1 MATHSYE
8 SKQQEDAGNVERF
21 VLALRRSF
29 FLSCTTLGVFLV
41 LLGYTFE
48 RLAVIGYAVEDG
60 TVAGMLGIWGATFF
74 LIGGIGYASLRY
86 MRNY

>member
-8 SKQQEDAGNVERF
+8 SEQQEEVGYVERI
-21 VLALRRSF
+21 VHALRRSF
-29 FLSCTTLGVFLV
+29 FLSCATLGVFLV
-41 LLGYTFE
+41 LLGYVFE
-48 RLAVIGYAVEDG
+48 RLAVLGYAVEDG
-60 TVAGMLGIWGATFF
+60 TVAGMLGIWGTTFF